1 MIPLIVVPWF
11 SREEWL
17 EVYEEIF
24 SNDIVRWKNAR
35 DTMTVWQARVYKLP
49 AGVDVTLPLL
59 QAKVV
64 DADPTVAK
72 SLKSILFATA
82 LQRFVSAIVKLP
94 QKNYYSSQSLHTLAS
109 DIGLPMHLVDLR
121 NEIIHGSGGWEGG
134 ETVYKAFE
142 TAFEWIKGYYWD
154 VELPKMQVT
163 SIPASNEKSP
173 EFWQRLLELIK
184 LYAALVISRSSPTEE
199 DPVIPR
205 QAYWDLV
212 EILETLYPEDP
223 QYCIEAVVSHLLVPE
238 GSPELMQHVQGTD
251 HPCGCFFKHS
261 IIVGICGVIRFLR
274 EMDGSIELLF
284 SCLIKK
290 GHEHS
295 KLVSEWICLLAG
307 SILGLPLS
315 YSCDSDYSY
324 HKLKAHRHGNI
335 CWKRVVLELLEHE
348 TDWATCIATKIMSC
362 PITGFTESQRKNIEE
377 LILAFK
383 GNSNYHC
390 KKTVKTISKVLKDD
404 TYTVDNIA
412 EVAQEYSEK
421 VLSRVEQLK
430 GSVMFPGTGAIKGSK
445 VLTSVDAPLGVLPH
459 QKDNPLF
466 YKELILHYPD

>member
-17 EVYEEIF
+17 EVYEDTF

-35 DTMTVWQARVYKLP
+35 DTMTVWQA
-49 AGVDVTLPLL
+49 
-59 QAKVV
+59 
-64 DADPTVAK
+64 
-72 SLKSILFATA
+72 
-82 LQRFVSAIVKLP
+82 RFVSAIVKLP
-94 QKNYYSSQSLHTLAS
+94 QKNYYSSQSLHTLAA

-134 ETVYKAFE
+134 ETIYKAFE
-142 TAFEWIKGYYWD
+142 TAYEWIKGYYWD
-154 VELPKMQVT
+154 VELPRMQVT
-163 SIPASNEKSP
+163 SITAYDETSP
-173 EFWQRLLELIK
+173 EVWQRLLELIK
-184 LYAALVISRSSPTEE
+184 CYAALVFSRSSPTEE
-199 DPVIPR
+199 DPLIPR

-212 EILETLYPEDP
+212 KILETLYPEDP

-238 GSPELMQHVQGTD
+238 GSPELMQHFQDSTD
-251 HPCGCFFKHS
+251 HSCGCFFKHS
-261 IIVGICGVIRFLR
+261 IIVGTCGVIRFLY

-295 KLVSEWICLLAG
+295 QLVSEWICLLAG
-307 SILGLPLS
+307 AILGLPLS

-324 HKLKAHRHGNI
+324 HKLKTYWKI
-335 CWKRVVLELLEHE
+335 EISWKRVVVELLESE
-348 TDWATCIATKIMSC
+348 ADWATCIATKIMSC
-362 PITGFTESQRKNIEE
+362 PTTGFTESHRKNIEE
-377 LILAFK
+377 LLLAFK
-383 GNSNYHC
+383 GNNKYHC
-390 KKTVKTISKVLKDD
+390 NKTVKTISKVLKDD

-412 EVAQEYSEK
+412 EVAQEHYEK
-421 VLSRVEQLK
+421 VHSRVEQLK
-430 GSVMFPGTGAIKGSK
+430 GSVMFPGTGEIKGSK